1 MRGRRLDKTGGA
13 AYYTRPTQTAPRRA
27 PSRANTLRAHG
38 APNKSHHVCGRR
50 RDGEVAGTVSG
61 REQRRCLQ
69 IVCRSR
75 MALLGQT
82 PMALPASFNNIEEDH
97 DVMAH
102 AWHGGQ
108 RLSYPAR

>member
-108 RLSYPAR
+108 RLSYPAI